1 MTNSNID
8 SLMASEVMGW
18 TQPYKD
24 CNYMN
29 GEEPMYTPEFYTPTT
44 DMNQA
49 MECAEVMVA
58 NGYTIELRLSKL
70 EGLGLSVLVR
80 IGSKLIR
87 IHFEHLK
94 EAPLA
99 ICKAVLKAKGIEW
112 TA

>member
-1 MTNSNID
+1 MTTD
-8 SLMASEVMGW
+8 ELMATEVMGW
-18 TQPYKD
+18 KWSALGDWKTKD
-24 CNYMN
+24 KTFVRDWR
-29 GEEPMYTPEFYTPTT
+29 PST

-49 MECAEVMVA
+49 MECVEVMVA
-58 NGYTIELRLSKL
+58 KGYTIELRLSKL

-99 ICKAVLKAKGIEW
+99 ICKAILKAKGIEIEW
-112 TA
+112 R